1 MAKVGIVMG
10 SDSDM
15 PVMGK
20 AAAVLEEFGI
30 DYEMRVIS
38 AHREPDI
45 FFEYA
50 RNAEA
55 DGLSPA
61 LEVTA
66 TVLNIN
72 DGHNQELMTACQA
85 FSDYAHLVG

>member
-30 DYEMRVIS
+30 EYEQ
-38 AHREPDI
+38 ADFEDI
-45 FFEYA
+45 
-50 RNAEA
+50 RTVA
-55 DGLSPA
+55 DILRS
-61 LEVTA
+61 LE
-66 TVLNIN
+66 
-72 DGHNQELMTACQA
+72 EW
-85 FSDYAHLVG
+85 